1 MKSLSLSPVVR
12 IVLPFLVFFFFSFT
26 LSAQFT
32 TCETQDC
39 ECEGDIVE
47 MTLYYFGDH
56 SATITVY
63 RDQAQTQFVD
73 QFVVNSGD
81 DFTVSAAGLPGGTFP
96 YYLYFEVDDDG
107 GGLCTTRIFSE
118 CPPNAWPG
126 SLDDLDVLG
135 KTFGNLTVF
144 SYTSTGDATTCDLD
158 DIEQDWH
165 VGGNLVGPMIKTLGT
180 RNAEDMIFISSDL
193 ERGILTRDG
202 DFGLGTISP
211 NAQLEVSGKTY
222 LNDNANV
229 LRLLGADHAY
239 TEYYPQGDGAGLQ
252 ATLGYTSPGTANFS
266 INNLSAGGHL
276 LLLPDQN
283 VGVGLSTPMS
293 RLDVDGRGLFRND
306 DAALG
311 LVGSNRAYGEF
322 FPNGLGG
329 GAQAS
334 FGFMTGGN
342 ADFSLINNQAGG
354 DILLEP
360 NQNVGIGTSD
370 PTELLDVD
378 GRGLF
383 RNNGSA
389 LGLVGT
395 DRVYLDFVPDG
406 TTNNARLGFLTG
418 STSRLSLENS
428 SMGGDIYLDTD
439 DDLLVASDAV
449 GIGLTAPSTKVHVQG
464 DRLRL
469 SSDGLLSRYIE
480 MNTDANGVELNGAND
495 DLYISSLNNNHLFL
509 NAQADNGKVAINTT
523 DVPGGHELYIGGSM
537 IAEEVVVKL
546 QTNWPDYV
554 FAKDYPQPD
563 IKAWEAFIQE
573 NRHLPGLPSAAEME
587 QRDGVA
593 LGETQLLLLEKVE
606 ELTLIIIEQ
615 QKEIDALKAKMDDQ

>member
-1 MKSLSLSPVVR
+1 M
-12 IVLPFLVFFFFSFT
+12 LPFLTFFLFSYT

-63 RDQAQTQFVD
+63 RDAAQTQMVD
-73 QFVVNSGD
+73 QFVVNDGD

-126 SLDDLDVLG
+126 SSDDLNVLG

-144 SYTSTGDATTCDLD
+144 SYTSTENATTCDLD

-165 VGGNLVGPMIKTLGT
+165 VGGNLVGPMNKTLGT
-180 RNAEDMIFISSDL
+180 RNAEDMIFISSDV

-202 DFGLGTISP
+202 DFGLGTTSP
-211 NAQLEVSGKTY
+211 SARLDVNGKTY

-229 LRLLGADHAY
+229 LRLLGTDHAY
-239 TEYYPQGDGAGLQ
+239 TEYYPQGNGGGLQ
-252 ATLGYTSPGTANFS
+252 AILGYTSPGTADFTIDNQA
-266 INNLSAGGHL
+266 AGGNL

-283 VGVGLSTPMS
+283 VGVGLSTPVS
-293 RLDVDGRGLFRND
+293 RLDVDGRGLFRNND
-306 DAALG
+306 GAIG
-311 LVGSNRAYGEF
+311 LVGSNRAFGEF

-329 GAQAS
+329 GAQATL
-334 FGFMTGGN
+334 GFTTGGSAN
-342 ADFSLINNQAGG
+342 FSIINSQAGG
-354 DILLEP
+354 HILLDP
-360 NQNVGIGTSD
+360 DQNVGIGTNT
-370 PTELLDVD
+370 PVELLDVD

-395 DRVYLDFVPDG
+395 DRVFLDFAPDG
-406 TTNNARLGFLTG
+406 TTTEGRLGYLTA
-418 STSRLSLENS
+418 STSRLSLENTAS
-428 SMGGDIYLDTD
+428 GGDIYLDTD
-439 DDLLVASDAV
+439 DDLLVESDAV

-464 DRLRL
+464 DRVRL
-469 SSDGLLSRYIE
+469 SSDGLLTRYIE

-495 DLYISSLNNNHLFL
+495 DLYISSLNGNHLFL
-509 NAQADNGKVAINTT
+509 NTQADNGKVAVNTT
-523 DVPGGHELYIGGSM
+523 DVPGGHEFYVGGSM

-554 FAKDYPQPD
+554 FEDERPRPD
-563 IKAWEAFIQE
+563 IKEWESFIQE
-573 NRHLPGLPSAAEME
+573 NRHLPGMPSAAEME
-587 QRDGVA
+587 ERDGVA
-593 LGETQLLLLEKVE
+593 LGETQLLLLEKIE
-606 ELTLIIIEQ
+606 ELTLIIIDQ
-615 QKEIDALKAKMDDQ
+615 QKEIDALKAKVDQQ